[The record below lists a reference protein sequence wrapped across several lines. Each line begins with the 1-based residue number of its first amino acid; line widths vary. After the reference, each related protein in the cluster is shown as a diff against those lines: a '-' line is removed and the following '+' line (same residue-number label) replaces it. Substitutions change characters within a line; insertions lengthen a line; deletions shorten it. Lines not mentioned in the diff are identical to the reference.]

1 MAPVT
6 PRLSLGARLAVL
18 FAAVVAVASS
28 ALGFYLY
35 HSFAGQLEWRDDV
48 QLLGKLRQL
57 RQQLADAA
65 TPELLLTRPQ
75 YLRDTMSGE
84 SNALIEVR
92 DTTGRALL
100 TINPRREALPAP
112 APLAENEEPTP
123 TALVRWRT
131 RDGSPAAAVTGVA
144 RLGQPDGRPV
154 VITVAR
160 AYPDREA
167 LLAAYRWRIGLAATA
182 AALLAALLSTWVVW
196 RALAPLRRLSREAG
210 DITVNRLST
219 RLVDRDAPPEIARLI
234 AALNTMLA
242 RLEDGFARLSQFAAD
257 LAHEFRTPVGN
268 LLGQSQVMLAR
279 PRPEAEYQALLE
291 SNIEELE
298 RLARM
303 IDNMLFLA
311 RADHAGQAL
320 DRQPLSIAAELTRQA
335 EYFEGV
341 AEERGL
347 TLLAQGDGTLW
358 ADPALLRR
366 ALGNLVAN
374 AVRHATPGSTIRLA
388 AAHDGNAWNLMVE
401 NDGAPLPEDVLARLF
416 DRFYR
421 ADTARAD
428 SARSNGLGLAIV
440 RSIMALHGGQAQVAQ
455 AGSRLRFT
463 LTFPDAPG
471 PAA

>member
-6 PRLSLGARLAVL
+6 PRLSLGVRLALL

-28 ALGFYLY
+28 GLGFYLY

-84 SNALIEVR
+84 SNALIDVRALDGEV
-92 DTTGRALL
+92 LL
-100 TINPRREALPAP
+100 TINPRREALPSP
-112 APLAENEEPTP
+112 APLAENEEPAP
-123 TALVRWRT
+123 AALVRWHT
-131 RDGSPAAAVTGVA
+131 RDGSPAAAVAGVA

-154 VITVAR
+154 VVTVAR
-160 AYPDREA
+160 AYPDRAA
-167 LLAAYRWRIGLAATA
+167 LLAAYRWRIGLAAA
-182 AALLAALLSTWVVW
+182 LAAALAALLAAGVVW
-196 RALAPLRRLSREAG
+196 RALAPLRRLSRVAG

-219 RLVDRDAPPEIARLI
+219 RLDARDAPPEIARL
-234 AALNTMLA
+234 ATALNTMLA

-279 PRPEAEYQALLE
+279 PRAESDYQALLE

-335 EYFEGV
+335 EYFEGL
-341 AEERGL
+341 AEERGVAIR
-347 TLLAQGDGTLW
+347 TRGDGTLR

-374 AVRHATPGSTIRLA
+374 AVRHATPGSTIELSAR
-388 AAHDGNAWNLMVE
+388 HDGSVWHLAVE
-401 NDGAPLPEDVLARLF
+401 NDGAPLPEAVLARLF

-421 ADTARAD
+421 ADTARSD
-428 SARSNGLGLAIV
+428 SARSSGLGLAIV

-455 AGSRLRFT
+455 TGSRLRFT
-463 LTFPDAPG
+463 LTFPDAPD